1 MILEWLYIYL
11 GKLHTE
17 ERCATDEMIRST
29 ERNIQF
35 TERDNILQ
43 EEVCRSLREQLQSQR
58 DMNKATI
65 CTYEKV
71 LVVHR

>member
-1 MILEWLYIYL
+1 MSHERLYLYL
-11 GKLHTE
+11 GQLYTE
-17 ERCATDEMIRST
+17 ERLTTDEMISTT
-29 ERNIQF
+29 ERNIQY
-35 TERDNILQ
+35 TEQDNILQ

-71 LVVHR
+71 LFA

>member
-1 MILEWLYIYL
+1 MINELFYLYL
-11 GKLHTE
+11 GQLHTE
-17 ERCATDEMIRST
+17 EICATDEMISTT

-43 EEVCRSLREQLQSQR
+43 EEICRSLREQLQSQR
-58 DMNKATI
+58 DINKATI

-71 LVVHR
+71 LFA

>member
-1 MILEWLYIYL
+1 MINELFYLYL
-11 GKLHTE
+11 GQLHTGE
-17 ERCATDEMIRST
+17 ICATDEMIST
-29 ERNIQF
+29 MERNIQF

-43 EEVCRSLREQLQSQR
+43 EEICRSLREQLQSQR

-71 LVVHR
+71 LFA